1 MEENLSSPLQ
11 QLEAALSDPKESY
24 EFVSRNGKNPQ
35 ILPYLI
41 QILIDPAYQFKNEL
55 RTQAAIMIRNGI
67 DSWYRKI
74 SPNQLQPQEKIDLGR
89 KLVDDIL
96 AKGESDSVL
105 RKQIALSVGK
115 IGKWNFDSN
124 LSNLFEVLMFHIG
137 KVFTNESWS
146 NDPTNFCILN
156 GCLGAVY
163 QIIQNMITNRSMRGQ
178 LLLREVT
185 QNHFVAIYDVYSSV
199 LSSWTTSISQQT
211 TLNLSV
217 LFHSQNS
224 IALSRVCL
232 KILGQLATYSWREPH
247 KEELPTNFVRQS
259 INQLE
264 HILTI
269 RKKIV
274 ELISLHKTTLA
285 KKPTATSIE
294 SFFNLLNKH
303 VFKYG
308 KIFIQIFDQDSQLLN
323 ITGIREC
330 LMQTIWKIIEEGSIN
345 TEFVDDESTP
355 VYLAALPER
364 LLIQSLQIMTQ
375 ITSIVSPSIP
385 ISATPAMDLAQI
397 ILTRLL
403 PLRKHSLEFWAE
415 DPESYD
421 NEEIALME
429 NVTFDIRSASANLL
443 SRLLMIYPQELVGI
457 ILRLYAELQLL
468 DPSNLKYILQMEAI
482 YLGIGLSVTKL
493 VSPEATCTSVQWI
506 KERFI
511 PLLCLTDSDG
521 RVLRRRIAW
530 VLGQFA
536 KEVVDLDTQSGIYF
550 GINCLLENPNN
561 DIATKLA
568 ACRALKLTANWESPS
583 QGVHPIL
590 AYLGNYIGHISTLFT
605 LVENLDSQ
613 KVLTE
618 TLGLV
623 IEKAGL
629 SIRPYAAQLTDQMTS
644 LWQQVAES
652 PSKSNSAS
660 HLHNAILVT
669 MATLVEALESD
680 SHNHHDMI
688 CVLVEYSI
696 NPNNQASVYLQEDGM
711 ILWLTTLR
719 QATSLTPQLS
729 NLLPRLIGL
738 ARDANDSLAIVLKI
752 LQSYILLDAPIL
764 VDTCG
769 SALAV
774 TLSELLQMSAGLS
787 PIKEV
792 LNVLTYIVQCYP
804 IAQWKPWLEG
814 SGCFEVLLQ
823 ASLKED

>member
-1 MEENLSSPLQ
+1 MSHPVKTCKVEEHNAMEENLNSPLQ
-11 QLEAALSDPKESY
+11 QLEAALSNPKESY
-24 EFVSRNGKNPQ
+24 DFVSRNGKNPQ

-41 QILIDPAYQFKNEL
+41 QILIDPSYQFKNEL

-89 KLVDDIL
+89 TLVDEIL

-124 LSNLFEVLMFHIG
+124 LSNLFEVLMLHIG
-137 KVFTNESWS
+137 NVFTNASWS

-185 QNHFVAIYDVYSSV
+185 QNHFIAIYDVYSSV

-224 IALSRVCL
+224 IELSRVCL

-247 KEELPTNFVRQS
+247 KEELPTNF
-259 INQLE
+259 
-264 HILTI
+264 
-269 RKKIV
+269 
-274 ELISLHKTTLA
+274 
-285 KKPTATSIE
+285 
-294 SFFNLLNKH
+294 H

-308 KIFIQIFDQDSQLLN
+308 KIFIKIFDQDSQLLN
-323 ITGIREC
+323 IMAIREC
-330 LMQTIWKIIEEGSIN
+330 LMQAIWKIIEEGGMNADTI
-345 TEFVDDESTP
+345 DDESTP
-355 VYLAALPER
+355 GYLAVLPER

-375 ITSIVSPSIP
+375 IASIVSPSIP
-385 ISATPAMDLAQI
+385 ISATPAMELAQI
-397 ILTRLL
+397 VLTRLL

-421 NEEIALME
+421 NEEIALMD
-429 NVTFDIRSASANLL
+429 NVTFDIRSTSANLL

-457 ILRLYAELQLL
+457 ILRLYAELQALVFS
-468 DPSNLKYILQMEAI
+468 SNLKSVLQMEAI
-482 YLGIGLSVTKL
+482 YLAIGLSATKL
-493 VSPEATCTSVQWI
+493 LSPGSTCSSVQWI

-536 KEVVDLDTQSGIYF
+536 KEEVDLDTQSGIYL

-568 ACRALKLTANWESPS
+568 ACRSLKLTANWESPS

-590 AYLGNYIGHISTLFT
+590 TYLGNYIGQISTLFT

-623 IEKAGL
+623 IEKAGS
-629 SIRPYAAQLTDQMTS
+629 SICPYAAQLTNQMTG
-644 LWQQVAES
+644 LWQQVGES
-652 PSKSNSAS
+652 PSRSNSAS

-669 MATLVEALESD
+669 MATLALESD
-680 SHNHHDMI
+680 SHSHHDMI

-696 NPNNQASVYLQEDGM
+696 NPDNQASVYLQEDGM

-752 LQSYILLDAPIL
+752 LQSYIFLEAPLL

-774 TLSELLQMSAGLS
+774 TLSELLQIGNL
-787 PIKEV
+787 
-792 LNVLTYIVQCYP
+792 
-804 IAQWKPWLEG
+804 G
-814 SGCFEVLLQ
+814 
-823 ASLKED
+823 